1 MSVTLYDAALLRK
14 IKYWVKDDKITILGV
29 NESTDLFRYRLD
41 ENNDKPLTLPIIS
54 LSRNPRVE
62 INETT
67 KKPLTYDGLKIE
79 SENGRTNQLNAIP
92 ITITYQ
98 LDVYTRY
105 SDEAQEYMRN
115 FIFNFINYPRLDLEI
130 PYNDSNIIINS
141 YIHIDPEFEDNS
153 DIPERLIRDQFNRQ
167 TISFRLNAYLYD
179 YRAYDNWKISSDF
192 TLLLCDAELKEGKDS
207 IYVNVEGV

>member
-14 IKYWVKDDKITILGV
+14 IKYWVKDNKITILGV

-41 ENNDKPLTLPIIS
+41 TNNDKPLTLPIIS
-54 LSRNPRVE
+54 LSRNPRIE
-62 INETT
+62 IVETT

-115 FIFNFINYPRLDLEI
+115 FIFNFINYPKLDLEI
-130 PYNDSNIIINS
+130 PYNDSSIVINS
-141 YIHIDPEFEDNS
+141 YIHIDSEYEDNS

-167 TISFRLNAYLYD
+167 TLTFRLSAYLYD

>member
-14 IKYWVKDDKITILGV
+14 IKYWVKDNKITILGV

-41 ENNDKPLTLPIIS
+41 TNNDKPLTLPIIS

-62 INETT
+62 IVETT

-130 PYNDSNIIINS
+130 PYNDSSIIINS
-141 YIHIDPEFEDNS
+141 YIHIDSEYEDNS

-167 TISFRLNAYLYD
+167 TLTFRLSAYLYD
-179 YRAYDNWKISSDF
+179 YRAYDNWKISSEF

>member
-14 IKYWVKDDKITILGV
+14 IKYWVKDNKITILGV

-41 ENNDKPLTLPIIS
+41 TNNDKPLTLPIIS

-62 INETT
+62 IVETT

-141 YIHIDPEFEDNS
+141 YIHIDSEYEDNS

-167 TISFRLNAYLYD
+167 TLTFRLSAYLYD
-179 YRAYDNWKISSDF
+179 YRAYDNWKISSEF